1 MFINI
6 IIYKNK
12 ETIMKNLA
20 IATFVASMAVTSAFA
35 EEAAAPVTGPVLG
48 GSVEL
53 KFTEDASGDWGATQ
67 TIGASINMSGK
78 AFASF
83 NVESIDGGTATLD
96 EWQLGTTVAPDTT
109 VSIGKQGDVWV
120 SSEGEHTIAN
130 PKMDE
135 SIQLNMGAFAAAV
148 EFGNFSGDVSDIEAI
163 AGAYT
168 FGAGPATIK
177 GAVDYDLDTKDYTV
191 GARADLHNYGITG
204 TYAEATKV
212 FAYEA
217 ETSMGGLTAYL
228 NGDETD
234 MTQNVGAS
242 YTYDFN
248 GINLEPS
255 VNYDIDNSDVQPQ
268 FVASFSF

>member
-135 SIQLNMGAFAAAV
+135 SIQLNMGAFAVAV

-168 FGAGPATIK
+168 F
-177 GAVDYDLDTKDYTV
+177 

-217 ETSMGGLTAYL
+217 ETTMGGLTAYL

>member
-6 IIYKNK
+6 IIKNK

-20 IATFVASMAVTSAFA
+20 MAAFAATMVVTSAFA
-35 EEAAAPVTGPVLG
+35 DQATVAPVAGPVLG

-53 KFTEDASGDWGATQ
+53 KFTEDANGDWGATQ
-67 TIGASINMSGK
+67 TIGASIDMSGT

-96 EWQLGTTVAPDTT
+96 EWQLGTTVSSDAT
-109 VSIGKQGDVWV
+109 VSIGKQGDIWV
-120 SSEGEHTIAN
+120 AAEGEHSIAN

-148 EFGNFSGDVSDIEAI
+148 EFGNFSGDVSDIEAV

-168 FGAGPATIK
+168 FGAGTTTIK
-177 GAVDYDLDTKDYTV
+177 GAVDYDLDTKDFTV
-191 GARADLHNYGITG
+191 GARADVHNYGITG
-204 TYAEATKV
+204 TYAETTEM

-217 ETSMGGLTAYL
+217 ETTMGGLTAYL

-268 FVASFSF
+268 VIASFSF